1 MDFPHLSR
9 HGLIPPGFSLT
20 MDGLNDYVPMNVPE
34 RETRNV
40 KLPMAHVNRLSR
52 ETSPYLQ
59 QHAHNPVDWYPW
71 GDEALNRARAED
83 KPILLSIGYSAC
95 HWCHVMAHESFEDA
109 DTARLMNE
117 SFVNVK
123 VDREERPDLDKIYQV
138 AHQLLAQRGGG
149 WPLTMFLNPR
159 SQVPFFGG
167 TYFPNVSRYG
177 MPDFKDI
184 LSRVAA
190 FYHENRDEIDKQN
203 KLMTEALAR
212 LNPEPAGSGV
222 TLSGEPLDL
231 SRNQLGQVFD
241 RRHGGFGDA
250 PKFPHPPH
258 IAFLLRHWAATA
270 LIGSADGKALE
281 MVTATLDHMADGGIY
296 DHLSGGF
303 CRYSVDA
310 SWTIPHFEKMLYDN
324 GQLLVNYTE
333 AYRVTGHDRY
343 ARVIHETAHWVM
355 REMQAPQGGYYS
367 TLDADSEGH
376 EGKYYVWCR
385 EDSAAV
391 LSAEEYQAVAKRF
404 GLDQG
409 PNFEGQWHL
418 RVSKTVDRTAE
429 EMGLTVQRVAMLLN
443 SARAKLFEARQRRVR
458 PGRDEKILTA
468 WNGLMIKGMA
478 MAGRYLDRRD
488 YIESAQRALTFVQTT
503 LWRDGRLL
511 ATCKDGTARHA
522 AYLDDYVFM
531 IDAMLE
537 LLQAR
542 WRDGD
547 LRFAVD
553 MAEAVLRHFEDTDG
567 GGFYFTADDH
577 EALIQRPKAAGDDAL
592 PAGNGVAAQVL
603 VRLGHLLGD
612 ARYLAAAERTLTGLW
627 SAISQAPYAHNS
639 LLLALDE
646 VLSPPELIILRG
658 ADAATAPWL
667 ARCHARYAPRRWVFP
682 IPPEARDQ
690 LGHLAHCAPRGDVVA
705 YVCRD
710 LSCSPPVT
718 DLSELETLLAQSE
731 PSP

>member
-1 MDFPHLSR
+1 
-9 HGLIPPGFSLT
+9 
-20 MDGLNDYVPMNVPE
+20 
-34 RETRNV
+34 
-40 KLPMAHVNRLSR
+40 MAHANRLSK

-71 GDEALNRARAED
+71 GDEALDKARRED

-95 HWCHVMAHESFEDA
+95 HWCHVMAHESFEDT

-117 SFVNVK
+117 SFVNIK
-123 VDREERPDLDKIYQV
+123 VDREERPDLDKIYQL

-177 MPDFKDI
+177 LPDFKEI
-184 LSRVAA
+184 LRRVAA
-190 FYHENRDEIDKQN
+190 FYHDNRDEIDKQN
-203 KLMTEALAR
+203 RLMTEALAR
-212 LNPEPAGSGV
+212 LNPEPAGDAV

-231 SRNQLGQVFD
+231 SRNQLGQAFD
-241 RRHGGFGDA
+241 KRHGGFGDA

-258 IAFLLRHWAATA
+258 LAFLLRHWAATA
-270 LIGSADGKALE
+270 LGGAADSAALE

-296 DHLSGGF
+296 DHLGGGF
-303 CRYSVDA
+303 CRYSVDP

-333 AYRVTGHDRY
+333 AYRVTGRAGY
-343 ARVIHETAHWVM
+343 GQVIRETARWVM
-355 REMQAPQGGYYS
+355 DEMQSPHGGYYS

-376 EGKYYVWCR
+376 EGRYYVWSR
-385 EDSAAV
+385 DEAAAL
-391 LSAEEYQAVAKRF
+391 LSAQEYQAVAKRY
-404 GLDQG
+404 GLDAG

-418 RVSKTVDRTAE
+418 RVGKTLDQVAE
-429 EMGLTVQRVAMLLN
+429 EMGLPAQRITALLN
-443 SARAKLFEARQRRVR
+443 GARAKLLEARASRVR
-458 PGRDEKILTA
+458 PARDEKILTA

-478 MAGRYLDRRD
+478 MAGRCLDCGE
-488 YIESAQRALTFVQTT
+488 YIESAQRAMTFVQTT

-511 ATCKDGTARHA
+511 ATYKDGTARHS
-522 AYLDDYVFM
+522 AYLDDYAFM
-531 IDAMLE
+531 IDAVLE

-553 MAEAVLRHFEDTDG
+553 MAEAMLRHFEDSDG

-577 EALIQRPKAAGDDAL
+577 EVLIQRPKPAGDDAL

-603 VRLGHLLGD
+603 VRLGHLLGEP
-612 ARYLAAAERTLTGLW
+612 RYLAAAERTLTGLW
-627 SAISQAPYAHNS
+627 SAITQAPYAHNS

-646 VLSPPELIILRG
+646 VLTPPELIILRG
-658 ADAATAPWL
+658 SEASMAPWL
-667 ARCHARYAPRRWVFP
+667 ARGHARYAPRRWVFP
-682 IPPEARDQ
+682 IPSTARDV
-690 LGHLAHCAPRGDVVA
+690 LGHLLHCAPRGDVVA

-718 DLSELETLLAQSE
+718 RMSELETLLEQTE
-731 PSP
+731 PAIAA